1 MTLADFRALRD
12 LQDHPVRMTFADG
25 QVVIAN
31 LVSITTD
38 LDESR
43 HVVYDNVE
51 WSAVPHPSGGSDSW
65 YAAGEDLISCVGCNS
80 DPNA

>member
-12 LQDHPVRMTFADG
+12 LQDHLVRMTFTDG

-38 LDESR
+38 FDESR
-43 HVVYDNVE
+43 HVLYDNVE
-51 WSAVPHPSGGSDSW
+51 WSAVPHPSGDSGSW
-65 YAAGEDLISCVGCNS
+65 YAAGEDLISCVACNS